1 VKKVVQICRFY
12 ALRLYSMQPL
22 AAALLAVAVV
32 SLVISAGCWFVMDD
46 IRRGTAAELTAFST
60 AHAKRVAAPTV
71 AVAVAASGDRDLP
84 AFSSAGLTANFHA
97 VASDVK
103 LPLDEVSYTLDSS
116 ANQPFLR
123 YRVTLSVKTGY
134 PEIRKFVA
142 ALIAELPN
150 VALDSVRCG
159 KEDVVATVL
168 SCQLGFSAFYRKGGH
183 G

>member
-1 VKKVVQICRFY
+1 
-12 ALRLYSMQPL
+12 MQPL
-22 AAALLAVAVV
+22 AAVLVALAVVV
-32 SLVISAGCWFVMDD
+32 LVVSAGCWLVMGD
-46 IRRGTAAELTAFST
+46 ISRRTAAELTAFST
-60 AHAKRVAAPTV
+60 ANAKSAAAPLI
-71 AVAVAASGDRDLP
+71 AVASGGGRDLP
-84 AFSSAGLTANFHA
+84 AFSSASLTANFHA
-97 VASDVK
+97 VAADVK

-150 VALDSVRCG
+150 VALDSVRCS
-159 KEDVVATVL
+159 KEDVVSTVL